1 MLLLTTFV
9 GLILPGA
16 VVNMSALQKAI
27 SNNADTIVFS
37 GSSPEDSAYAKT
49 FWQSV
54 QLLPPMESRLVS
66 SHISQRLKTAPAF
79 GAPGISAALC
89 HTT

>member
-1 MLLLTTFV
+1 
-9 GLILPGA
+9 
-16 VVNMSALQKAI
+16 MSTLQKSL

-37 GSSPEDSAYAKT
+37 GSSPEDNAYAKT

-79 GAPGISAALC
+79 GAAGINENVDFWQ
-89 HTT
+89 TV